1 MEVYSIDKLAGVL
14 PPFKTGEKNGE
25 RETFFQ
31 RIIEW
36 NNYAND
42 EYPFEE
48 ASEKILETLIQ
59 MKGEDKIECLIEVLS
74 TAQFTE
80 ETRAKAFTEAE
91 RIISK
96 GHFNQNEK
104 ERLERK
110 LSHAKRKKFE
120 TAILP

>member
-1 MEVYSIDKLAGVL
+1 MGVYSIGELAQGL
-14 PPFKTGEKNGE
+14 PPFRTGEKNGE

-31 RIIEW
+31 RIVEW

-42 EYPFEE
+42 EYPFED

-74 TAQFTE
+74 TAQFSE
-80 ETRAKAFTEAE
+80 GTRVKAFKEAE
-91 RIISK
+91 RVISK

-110 LSHAKRKKFE
+110 LSHAKKKKFE